1 MHQIVY
7 NLIRKR
13 KWLNDFIVF
22 SKFFTWVRSN
32 IQRIY
37 SNTFL
42 KLCTQWAKNVKKKV
56 HFCRTKPPAFWL
68 ATFLRILCHN
78 FFLLERDQEKLYKK
92 TYHHLYNIL
101 YYHLFPYWNLQGNL
115 SFFSGNP
122 DSVNTIYCR
131 MYWRTGK

>member
-42 KLCTQWAKNVKKKV
+42 KLCTQWAKNVEKKSSFLQDKTCFLTC
-56 HFCRTKPPAFWL
+56 HFFEDFVPQ
-68 ATFLRILCHN
+68 
-78 FFLLERDQEKLYKK
+78 FFLTWKRSRKAVQKNLPPFIQY
-92 TYHHLYNIL
+92 TIL
-101 YYHLFPYWNLQGNL
+101 SPFPFNWNLQGNL

>member
-42 KLCTQWAKNVKKKV
+42 KLCTQWAKNVEKNSILQGTNWTCSV
-56 HFCRTKPPAFWL
+56 TFHFFEDFMPQ
-68 ATFLRILCHN
+68 
-78 FFLLERDQEKLYKK
+78 FFLTWKISRKAVQKNLPPFIQYTILSPFPLLKSAGEFIIFFRKPWFSKYYILSHVL
-92 TYHHLYNIL
+92 TY
-101 YYHLFPYWNLQGNL
+101 W
-115 SFFSGNP
+115 
-122 DSVNTIYCR
+122 
-131 MYWRTGK
+131 

>member
-56 HFCRTKPPAFWL
+56 HFCRTNWTCL
-68 ATFLRILCHN
+68 LTCHFFEDFVPQ
-78 FFLLERDQEKLYKK
+78 FFLTWKRSRKAVQKNLPPFIQYTILSPFPLLKSAGEFIIFFRKPWFSKYYILSHVL
-92 TYHHLYNIL
+92 TY
-101 YYHLFPYWNLQGNL
+101 W
-115 SFFSGNP
+115 
-122 DSVNTIYCR
+122 
-131 MYWRTGK
+131 

>member
-42 KLCTQWAKNVKKKV
+42 KLYTMSQKCRKKV
-56 HFCRTKPPAFWL
+56 HFWQDKLTLLSNFPLFWGFCGTILDSFLTWKRSRKAVQKKPTTIF
-68 ATFLRILCHN
+68 
-78 FFLLERDQEKLYKK
+78 
-92 TYHHLYNIL
+92 
-101 YYHLFPYWNLQGNL
+101 
-115 SFFSGNP
+115 
-122 DSVNTIYCR
+122 TIYTITFSLTEICR
-131 MYWRTGK
+131 RIYHFFRKPWFSKYYILSHVLMYW

>member
-42 KLCTQWAKNVKKKV
+42 KLCTQWAKNVEKKSSFLQDKLNLLCD
-56 HFCRTKPPAFWL
+56 FPLFWGCYGTIFSYLKEIKKSCAKNLPPFLQYTILSPFPLLKSAGEFIIFFRKPWFSKYY
-68 ATFLRILCHN
+68 ILSHV
-78 FFLLERDQEKLYKK
+78 L
-92 TYHHLYNIL
+92 TY
-101 YYHLFPYWNLQGNL
+101 W
-115 SFFSGNP
+115 
-122 DSVNTIYCR
+122 
-131 MYWRTGK
+131 

>member
-42 KLCTQWAKNVKKKV
+42 KLCTQWAKNVEKKV
-56 HFCRTKPPAFWL
+56 HLCRTNWTCSV
-68 ATFLRILCHN
+68 TFHFFEDFMAQ
-78 FFLLERDQEKLYKK
+78 FFLTWKRSRKAVQKNLPPFIQY
-92 TYHHLYNIL
+92 TIL
-101 YYHLFPYWNLQGNL
+101 SPFQNWNLQGNL

>member
-42 KLCTQWAKNVKKKV
+42 KLYTMSQKCRKKV
-56 HFCRTKPPAFWL
+56 HFWQDKLTLLSNFPLFWGFCGTILDSFLTWKRSRKAVQKKP
-68 ATFLRILCHN
+68 T
-78 FFLLERDQEKLYKK
+78 
-92 TYHHLYNIL
+92 
-101 YYHLFPYWNLQGNL
+101 
-115 SFFSGNP
+115 
-122 DSVNTIYCR
+122 TIYTISPFPILKSAGEFIIFVR
-131 MYWRTGK
+131 KPWFSKYYILSHVLMYW